1 MQQIIL
7 QMFQIPNRSPDIVI
21 FDAIV
26 SLESLPPKL
35 HCMIFFTNSFV
46 CIAHC
51 IMGGGKH
58 ITTVYVNAI
67 LV

>member
-35 HCMIFFTNSFV
+35 HCMIFFYKFI
-46 CIAHC
+46 CLHC
-51 IMGGGKH
+51 TLHNGGGKH